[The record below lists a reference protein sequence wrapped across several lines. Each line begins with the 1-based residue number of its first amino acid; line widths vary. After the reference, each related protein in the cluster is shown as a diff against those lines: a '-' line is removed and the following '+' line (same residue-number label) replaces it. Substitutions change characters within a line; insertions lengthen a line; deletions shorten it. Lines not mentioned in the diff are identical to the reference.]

1 LLIVLHRR
9 RRLNAAGR
17 QTNKHGEIAVTDEG
31 SAPIGTQQTETN
43 KLPVNWTGMDGR
55 SVALSVALIGAG
67 VLIEPELLGG
77 VLLGAG
83 VIYGLPFVGR
93 LLQPVAKNA
102 IGVGYTA
109 MRTVGD
115 AMSTA
120 GRTVTGAVSSAG
132 REMQRMVG
140 GAGSGHDESPIVTPT
155 GLSRD

>member
-1 LLIVLHRR
+1 MPRPG
-9 RRLNAAGR
+9 RLS
-17 QTNKHGEIAVTDEG
+17 KYGEIAVTDEG
-31 SAPIGTQQTETN
+31 SAPIGTQQSETN
-43 KLPVNWTGMDGR
+43 RLPVNWTEMDGR
-55 SVALSVALIGAG
+55 TLALTVALIGAG

-83 VIYGLPFVGR
+83 VMYGLPLVGR

-102 IGVGYTA
+102 IGIGYTA
-109 MRTVGD
+109 VRTVGDTMSTAGRTVGD

-140 GAGSGHDESPIVTPT
+140 GAGSGQDESPIVTPT

>member
-1 LLIVLHRR
+1 VL
-9 RRLNAAGR
+9 
-17 QTNKHGEIAVTDEG
+17 V
-31 SAPIGTQQTETN
+31 
-43 KLPVNWTGMDGR
+43 
-55 SVALSVALIGAG
+55 
-67 VLIEPELLGG
+67 EPELLGG

-83 VIYGLPFVGR
+83 VMYGLPFVGR

-102 IGVGYTA
+102 IGIGYTA
-109 MRTVGD
+109 VRTVGDAMSTAGRTLGD

-132 REMQRMVG
+132 REMQRMAG